1 MFATDLAQTDQ
12 RVKHLPPEKT
22 NDRDEEDTI
31 DIEQLIQQII
41 HPTFNIKFDCYLE
54 RVPEV
59 VDGDEA
65 LLVAVERR
73 EALHVLADLALAQ
86 SDRDRLLRRPVRN

>member
-1 MFATDLAQTDQ
+1 MQD
-12 RVKHLPPEKT
+12 LPPEKT
-22 NDRDEEDTI
+22 KDRDNENIVNTTEYVF
-31 DIEQLIQQII
+31 
-41 HPTFNIKFDCYLE
+41 TFNIMFDRYLE

-86 SDRDRLLRRPVRN
+86 SDRDRLLGRPVQDT